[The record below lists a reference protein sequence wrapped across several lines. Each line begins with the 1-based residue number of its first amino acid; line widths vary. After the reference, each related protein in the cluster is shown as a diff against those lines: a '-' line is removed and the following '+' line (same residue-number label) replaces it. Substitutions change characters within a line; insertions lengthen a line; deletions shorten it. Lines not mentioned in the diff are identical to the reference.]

1 MKDLPKLLKDTFI
14 FFFQNIYGI
23 WNVIFPLIVPLSIL
37 GFVLPQYVPPEN
49 TLYWVPLGADVIFY
63 PIIQGAVIFYI
74 SSVISGKAYSRT
86 DCYHLALKFWLPMF
100 GVYTIGSMAVVLG
113 VILLVIP
120 GFIVYARLMFSEFF
134 CLLDEQ
140 DSVGAI
146 KSSWEQTKD
155 YQFQLLVGF
164 VLIFIFI
171 GMPLW
176 ILEKTVEP
184 TSVLISIFMIA
195 LNIAKYLLG
204 CLVTIFAYRIF
215 WSHRDNL
222 NNSD

>member
-1 MKDLPKLLKDTFI
+1 MQANRGLGIRGYDECCQSYCQERAVKNERLAKTFEGCIYI
-14 FFFQNIYGI
+14 FYQNISGI
-23 WNVIFPLIVPLSIL
+23 WNVLFPLIIPLSIL

-140 DSVGAI
+140 DSVDAI
-146 KSSWEQTKD
+146 KSSWEQTKE
-155 YQFQLLVGF
+155 YQWQLLVGF
-164 VLIFIFI
+164 ALIFIFI

-176 ILEKTVEP
+176 ILEKTIEP
-184 TSVLISIFMIA
+184 TSVWTSP
-195 LNIAKYLLG
+195 NS
-204 CLVTIFAYRIF
+204 VDT
-215 WSHRDNL
+215 HR
-222 NNSD
+222 